1 MSLRPLGTSS
11 LQLSP
16 IMFGGNV
23 FGWTTDESTSFALLD
38 ALADAGI
45 NSVDSADVYSAWVP
59 GNSGGESES
68 VIGRWLERTG
78 KRDSLVIAT
87 KVGGM
92 PTRPGLS
99 RENILRAAEDSLRR
113 LRTDHIDLYY
123 SHRDDADVPQEETLG
138 AYQTLIEQGKVRVI
152 AASNFSAARLRE
164 AAEIS
169 ARTGLPAYQAIQP
182 EYNLY
187 ARADYETELEPVV
200 TELKLGVVTYRP
212 LASGFLTGKYR
223 SEADLGKSPRGQ
235 RGISQYLDPRGLGIL
250 AALDAVADKH
260 GVTPATVAVAWQL
273 TRPGITAPIAS
284 ATSVEQLSELG
295 AAARTRLDAED
306 LRLLDEASAG

>member
-11 LQLSP
+11 LQVSP
-16 IMFGGNV
+16 IVFGGNV
-23 FGWTTDESTSFALLD
+23 FGWTVDESASFALLD

-59 GNSGGESES
+59 GNSGGESEEI
-68 VIGRWLERTG
+68 IGRWLQRSG
-78 KRDSLVIAT
+78 KRDSIVIAT

-99 RENILRAAEDSLRR
+99 RANILRAAEDSLRR

-123 SHRDDADVPQEETLG
+123 SHRDDADTPQEETLG

-152 AASNFSAARLRE
+152 AASNFSGARLRE

-169 ARTGLPAYQAIQP
+169 ARTGLPAYAAIQP

-187 ARADYETELEPVV
+187 DRSDYETDLEPVA
-200 TELKLGVVTYRP
+200 TDLKLGVVTYRP

-223 SEADLGKSPRGQ
+223 SEADLGKSPRGE
-235 RGISQYLDPRGLGIL
+235 RTVPKYLNPRGLGIL

-260 GVTPATVAVAWQL
+260 TVAPATVAVAWQL

-284 ATSVEQLSELG
+284 ATSIEQLRELG
-295 AAARTRLDAED
+295 AAAQLSLDAED
-306 LRLLDEASAG
+306 VRALEQASAG